1 MKKITPILLALFLFA
16 SCSKEKHCGSV
27 YGTLE
32 IYSDKY
38 GQVTITGNKVNRDY
52 FVNKN
57 AWVRVN
63 LLTGTYQMK
72 RNETNETDTF
82 IISPC
87 GIVEIIY

>member
-1 MKKITPILLALFLFA
+1 MKPIFTILSALLLMG

-27 YGTLE
+27 YGTVE

-82 IISPC
+82 SVGPC
-87 GIVEIIY
+87 QTVEVIY